1 MSLSGSGTKT
11 QALPPQGTRW
21 RCVVCDFI
29 FEGVAPPKGC
39 PRCSS
44 RPGEFVLLEDRIKLT
59 YDGEPFDVLLI
70 NGSTHRANNTGYM
83 VDLAEEELI
92 ARGVKYRRYN
102 LNEYI
107 IDHCWCCYSMKAE
120 FCTYPCRNSS
130 DDMSAFH
137 KMLAASKAVIV
148 ASSIN
153 WNNMSARLKD
163 FLDRT
168 TCMQNLFHLG
178 KPGLTQGKIA
188 GILICGHE
196 DGAITA
202 AMNIYL
208 NFQQMGYILAPFGI
222 AFRTHGS
229 QFNSSTDFGFFR
241 SDEMVTA
248 HTKGVVRNVIE
259 LMQLDIEPRLKDKL
273 VPVSE

>member
-1 MSLSGSGTKT
+1 MPSSTSEIKNSAVPNQVTG
-11 QALPPQGTRW
+11 W
-21 RCVVCDFI
+21 RCVVCEFV

-44 RPGEFVLLEDRIKLT
+44 TSREFVPLKDRVKLT

-83 VDLAEEELI
+83 VDLAEQELI
-92 ARGVKYRRYN
+92 ARGVSYRRYN
-102 LNEYI
+102 LTEYT

-120 FCTYPCRNSS
+120 FCTYPCRNPS
-130 DDMSAFH
+130 DDMPAFH
-137 KMLAASKAVIV
+137 EMLAASKAVIV

-168 TCMQNLFHLG
+168 TCMQNLFHLN
-178 KPGLTQGKIA
+178 KQGLTQGKIA

-196 DGAITA
+196 DGAITT
-202 AMNIYL
+202 AMDIYL

-229 QFNSSTDFGFFR
+229 QFNSSTDAEFFR
-241 SDEMVTA
+241 NDEMVIA
-248 HTKGVVRNVIE
+248 DTKGVVRNVIE
-259 LMQLDIEPRLKDKL
+259 LMQLEIEPRLKDKL